1 MMKIIDVEQGSEAW
15 HSARCGMVTAS
26 CFSDV
31 MAGGQGKVRDLYM
44 RKLAG
49 EIITGAPANYYTNA
63 NMERGNAMEDEARK
77 MYSLEE
83 NSDVEQVGFM
93 TNNCGP
99 HTVGASPD
107 GLIGKSGM
115 LEIKTQEPHLLIDR
129 HRGNGDMHMAQ
140 LQGCLWIAEREWI
153 DLWVYWP
160 KMKPWK
166 QRVRRDENYIAR
178 LKVGVESFIE
188 ELNVMAKTYG

>member
-1 MMKIIDVEQGSEAW
+1 
-15 HSARCGMVTAS
+15 
-26 CFSDV
+26 
-31 MAGGQGKVRDLYM
+31 
-44 RKLAG
+44 
-49 EIITGAPANYYTNA
+49 
-63 NMERGNAMEDEARK
+63 
-77 MYSLEE
+77 
-83 NSDVEQVGFM
+83 
-93 TNNCGP
+93 
-99 HTVGASPD
+99 
-107 GLIGKSGM
+107 
-115 LEIKTQEPHLLIDR
+115 
-129 HRGNGDMHMAQ
+129 MHMAQ